1 MSNTHPL
8 LNSAAGKL
16 CSAMGQIKLD
26 NSLSP
31 TDFQKIRDD
40 VQDARND
47 LNMFSEINQDPTEVA
62 EFLGRTIVFMD
73 RTLKILDTSPNLI

>member
-47 LNMFSEINQDPTEVA
+47 LNMFSEINQDPTGVA

>member
-16 CSAMGQIKLD
+16 GSAMGQIKLD

-31 TDFQKIRDD
+31 TDFQKIRTD
-40 VQDARND
+40 VESARID
-47 LNMFSEINQDPTEVA
+47 LNMFNDMNRDPTGLA
-62 EFLGRTIVFMD
+62 ELLGRTIVFMD
-73 RTLKILDTSPNLI
+73 RTLQKLDTSPNLL